1 MAYNGPGAPGAPLQR
16 TTYTLGDNISSIV
29 LRAAGYDR
37 LERPVGSGRVVGFVI
52 KLDSPIEASSSSGVD
67 RNYVIFTSEQM
78 INNWDIYNVL
88 VGRMSGGRYKK
99 SRKTRKMRKSRGR
112 KH

>member
-1 MAYNGPGAPGAPLQR
+1 MAYNGPGAPLQR

-29 LRAAGYDR
+29 HGWQGISSL
-37 LERPVGSGRVVGFVI
+37 VNIGSGRVVGFVI
-52 KLDSPIEASSSSGVD
+52 KLDKPIVHQPD
-67 RNYVIFTSEQM
+67 TKYVIFSSEEIPRSALSGIPVAQ
-78 INNWDIYNVL
+78 
-88 VGRMSGGRYKK
+88 MSGGRYKK